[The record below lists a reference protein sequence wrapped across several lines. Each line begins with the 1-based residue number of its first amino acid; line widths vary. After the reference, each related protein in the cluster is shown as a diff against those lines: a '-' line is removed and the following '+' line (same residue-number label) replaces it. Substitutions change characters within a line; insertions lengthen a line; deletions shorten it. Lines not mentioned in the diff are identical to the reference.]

1 MAIRCE
7 FLHSDTF
14 AVVYPTFVE
23 AFADYAIDMSY
34 MSESSFRN
42 RAIKNGLDVD
52 SSVGVFDGGRMVGFT
67 LVGLDDWKGG
77 RAAFDIATG
86 LIPAYRGRAIAAAM
100 FEFALPRLRA
110 KGVERFVL
118 EVLQEN
124 EAAIRSYR
132 KAGFE
137 VAREF
142 DCYQANPQDCVFGR
156 RPDVAIEMGP
166 LDRDRLG
173 ELAAWLDWLPSW
185 ENSLAAMKRIPD
197 DLLLIAARRAGE
209 LIGAVAYYD
218 SLGWITTLAVD
229 GGHRRH
235 GVATELLR
243 RLVERLAGHDGPIKV
258 VNVQADDAA
267 FGTFLRWIGF
277 AVYARQYEME
287 LSL

>member
-1 MAIRCE
+1 MAVRCD
-7 FLHSDTF
+7 FLNSDTL
-14 AVVYPTFVE
+14 AGVYPTFVE

-42 RAIKNGLDVD
+42 RAIKNGLDVA
-52 SSVGVFDGGRMVGFT
+52 SSVAVFDGGRMVGFT
-67 LVGLDDWKGG
+67 LVGLDDWKGR

-86 LIPAYRGRAIAAAM
+86 LIPAYRGRALAAAM

-110 KGVERFVL
+110 KSVERFVL

-124 EAAIRSYR
+124 EAAVRSYG

-142 DCYQANPQDCVFGR
+142 DCYQANLQDCVFDKR
-156 RPDVAIEMGP
+156 LDLAIELGP

-173 ELAAWLDWLPSW
+173 ELAAWLDWPPSW
-185 ENSLAAMKRIPD
+185 ENSLTSMKRIPD
-197 DLLLIAARRAGE
+197 DLLLIGARRDGE
-209 LIGAVAYYD
+209 LIGAVAYYP
-218 SLGWITTLAVD
+218 SLGWISTLVVD
-229 GGHRRH
+229 GAYRRH

-243 RLVERLAGHDGPIKV
+243 SLVERLEGRDAPIKV
-258 VNVQADDAA
+258 VNVQIDDAA
-267 FGTFLRWIGF
+267 FGAFLRRIGF
-277 AVYARQYEME
+277 AVYTRQYEME